1 MQTLMQVATV
11 ERVACVKVVGAANFS
26 LGVGFKVVAA
36 QCCEQGNRALLLDL
50 SGCPNM
56 DSTFLGV
63 LMGMAGRLDRIELL
77 NPCERVVDLLE
88 NLGVLSLV
96 SVSHGVNPFDGQLED
111 TESFDAGKR
120 ELAEVSLEAHRTL
133 MGINSENVPRFKD
146 VTRFLEEDLGRQ

>member
-1 MQTLMQVATV
+1 MQVATV

-63 LMGMAGRLDRIELL
+63 LMAMAGRLDRIELL

>member
-1 MQTLMQVATV
+1 MQVATV

-63 LMGMAGRLDRIELL
+63 LMGMAERLDRIELL

>member
-1 MQTLMQVATV
+1 MQVATV